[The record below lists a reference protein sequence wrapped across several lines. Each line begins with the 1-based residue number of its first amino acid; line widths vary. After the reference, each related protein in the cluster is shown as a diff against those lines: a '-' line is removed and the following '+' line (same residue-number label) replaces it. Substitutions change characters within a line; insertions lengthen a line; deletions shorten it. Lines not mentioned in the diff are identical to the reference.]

1 MAKRRKLTRAQKARL
16 FQAHNGQCAEC
27 GSKIEAGE
35 VEWDHIKERRMAV
48 DETDAA
54 EREQLANFQPLC
66 PPCHGAK
73 TAEWSGIHAKAKRQ
87 AGETGQRARRERAKE
102 RGTYKPLSGRP
113 MPGTK
118 ASGFKRKFNGEVERR
133 S

>member
-16 FQAHNGQCAEC
+16 FHAHNGQCAEC

-66 PPCHGAK
+66 PTCHGAK

-87 AGETGQRARRERAKE
+87 AGETGQRARRERAKAE
-102 RGTYKPLSGRP
+102 GRYRAIPNPENPWPPKGARKLRSRG
-113 MPGTK
+113 
-118 ASGFKRKFNGEVERR
+118 FQ
-133 S
+133 